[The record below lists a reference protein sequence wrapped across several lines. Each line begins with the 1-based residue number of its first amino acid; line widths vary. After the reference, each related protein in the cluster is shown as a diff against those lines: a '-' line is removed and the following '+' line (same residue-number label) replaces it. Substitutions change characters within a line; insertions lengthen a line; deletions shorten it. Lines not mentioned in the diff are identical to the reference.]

1 MNPLLARI
9 ARERNFRSI
18 LFMNIKTLSFS
29 VLLALMMFPVICRAQ
44 PLVVKETNTPIA
56 LHYEGILKDYLA
68 FVTPKINTE
77 ENLIAITKKYFEKLK
92 YRVVTISIEKT
103 TEPKF
108 SKSWKKPN
116 SKLAVLPRMICYLS
130 ANGAT
135 LQLYDQGDDYILIK
149 NHIDETSI
157 NPGLF
162 VTVGITHQW
171 Q

>member
-9 ARERNFRSI
+9 AREPNFRSI

-44 PLVVKETNTPIA
+44 PIVVKETNTPIA
-56 LHYEGILKDYLA
+56 LHYERILKDYIA
-68 FVTPKINTE
+68 FITPKINTK
-77 ENLIAITKKYFEKLK
+77 ENLIAVSKKYFEKLM

-130 ANGAT
+130 SDSAT

-149 NHIDETSI
+149 NHMDDISI
-157 NPGLF
+157 TPGLF
-162 VTVGITHQW
+162 ITVGITHQW
-171 Q
+171 E